1 MECQKKS
8 TIDRTIIRDRKRK
21 GSHVQNSTKNQK
33 EERFQNNLEFKE
45 IVSGSKGTNFFKEV
59 KQKEA
64 WERSVRWKKKSLKNE
79 AILFSQISYS
89 PLKAVRIQSRN

>member
-1 MECQKKS
+1 MSKKIS

-33 EERFQNNLEFKE
+33 EERFHNNLEFKE
-45 IVSGSKGTNFFKEV
+45 IVSRSKGTNFFKEV
-59 KQKEA
+59 KQKED
-64 WERSVRWKKKSLKNE
+64 WERSILWKKKSLKIE

-89 PLKAVRIQSRN
+89 RLKADRVQSRH